1 MSSDKI
7 KIKDITAEKHPTTTV
22 IKTDRFNPSEQLYVR
37 AVKGVYQRLRQ
48 RMGSLL
54 MLLF

>member
-22 IKTDRFNPSEQLYVR
+22 IKTDRFNQVSNSTSER
-37 AVKGVYQRLRQ
+37 
-48 RMGSLL
+48 
-54 MLLF
+54 